1 MGLTENSVSM
11 LRCENCQGPMTPYHL
26 DQRFCCRG
34 CSDAWFQEERRQAVE
49 WFRAC
54 GMKPVLKMDQQQME
68 GLNDQRNA
76 ARRYGQREARA

>member
-1 MGLTENSVSM
+1 MANSARSFKILMEDFVSM

-26 DQRFCCRG
+26 DQRFCWRA

-54 GMKPVLKMDQQQME
+54 GMKPELRNGEQQRE
-68 GLNDQRNA
+68 
-76 ARRYGQREARA
+76 REARA